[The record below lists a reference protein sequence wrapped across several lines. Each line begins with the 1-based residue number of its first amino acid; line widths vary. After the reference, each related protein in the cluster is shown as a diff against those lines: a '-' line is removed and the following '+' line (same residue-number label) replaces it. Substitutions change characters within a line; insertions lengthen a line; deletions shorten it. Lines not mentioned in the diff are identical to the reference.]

1 MLEHAVSHATSNHP
15 ASEQGW
21 SSRPWRADSQLTY
34 VPTERS
40 DPCEND
46 SMHEIFLSDNKNS
59 VKGDKAPKVIA
70 NALTPTTTG
79 GSPVSHSESVL
90 GRDVSAPLR
99 VSALRIP
106 RVVGAASPIVT
117 PTRLPTPSLFVTP
130 RPWTPRSM
138 SHVTARSRDALS
150 FPHLEYLMERA
161 ADVRLPSQDRCRALR
176 AICRCLE
183 VSNLSMPGSLA
194 QELFVSSELLSGM
207 TSSGSMSHTHP
218 SHECLEHVTHAK
230 HVQGWWMLARDQV
243 SGFGLRVSHSGFGFW

>member
-1 MLEHAVSHATSNHP
+1 MLEHAVPHATSNRP
-15 ASEQGW
+15 GCEQGW
-21 SSRPWRADSQLTY
+21 GSRPWRADNQVTY
-34 VPTERS
+34 VPEEQSVTLS
-40 DPCEND
+40 DPREND
-46 SMHEIFLSDNKNS
+46 SSHP
-59 VKGDKAPKVIA
+59 A
-70 NALTPTTTG
+70 
-79 GSPVSHSESVL
+79 PVSHSESVL

-194 QELFVSSELLSGM
+194 QELFVSSESLSGM
-207 TSSGSMSHTHP
+207 RSSGSMSHTHP